1 MIKNLQNKEFVN
13 YKCAPLHLSS
23 FYIGVHMRW
32 LSLFIIFL
40 LLPLSAC
47 SINSGPQTYRV
58 QTQGPYTLDSGDVI
72 RVAVYGD
79 AELSAQYRVSDSGS
93 IAFPL
98 VGPINVRGKTTQVA
112 AARIT
117 AALAN
122 GYMRNPNVA
131 VEISTYRP
139 FFIQGEVTTSGQFP
153 YIYAMTVR
161 GAISTAGGF
170 TDTAN
175 RTRVV
180 IYRPQESR
188 MIKGTVGLDF
198 PIRPGDTIVVLDRWI

>member
-1 MIKNLQNKEFVN
+1 
-13 YKCAPLHLSS
+13 
-23 FYIGVHMRW
+23 MRW
-32 LSLFIIFL
+32 FSVLILFL

-47 SINSGPQTYRV
+47 AVNSTPATYRV
-58 QTQGPYTLDSGDVI
+58 QTQGPYTLDTGDVV

-79 AELSAQYRVSDSGS
+79 AELSTQYRVDDNGA

-98 VGPINVRGKTTQVA
+98 VGPIPVRGVTTQIA
-112 AARIT
+112 ASRIT
-117 AALAN
+117 AALAD

-131 VEISTYRP
+131 VEIATYRP

-153 YIYAMTVR
+153 YVYALTVR

-175 RTRVV
+175 RTRV
-180 IYRPQESR
+180 ILYRPEGGK

-198 PIRPGDTIVVLDRWI
+198 PVRPGDTIVVMDRWI

>member
-1 MIKNLQNKEFVN
+1 
-13 YKCAPLHLSS
+13 
-23 FYIGVHMRW
+23 MRW
-32 LSLFIIFL
+32 FFL
-40 LLPLSAC
+40 LILVLFLPLSGCAV
-47 SINSGPQTYRV
+47 NSQPDTYMVDV
-58 QTQGPYTLDSGDVI
+58 QAPYTLDTGDVV
-72 RVAVYGD
+72 RVTVYGD
-79 AELSAQYRVSDSGS
+79 AELSTQYRIDDNGA

-98 VGPINVRGKTTQVA
+98 VGPINVRKQTTQVA

-131 VEISTYRP
+131 VEIITYRP
-139 FFIQGEVTTSGQFP
+139 FFIQGEVTTSGQFS
-153 YIYAMTVR
+153 YVYAMTVR

-175 RTRVV
+175 RTRVIV
-180 IYRPQESR
+180 YRPEGNE
-188 MIKGTVGLDF
+188 MIKGRVGLDF

>member
-1 MIKNLQNKEFVN
+1 
-13 YKCAPLHLSS
+13 
-23 FYIGVHMRW
+23 MRW
-32 LSLFIIFL
+32 LSLFIL
-40 LLPLSAC
+40 LFILPLSAC
-47 SINSGPQTYRV
+47 SINAEPQTYRV
-58 QTQGPYTLDSGDVI
+58 QTQGPYTLDTGDVV

-79 AELSAQYRVSDSGS
+79 AELSDQYRVDDNGS

-98 VGPINVRGKTTQVA
+98 VGPISVRGKTTQIA

-153 YIYAMTVR
+153 YVYALTVR

-170 TDTAN
+170 SDTAN
-175 RTRVV
+175 RSRVI
-180 IYRPQESR
+180 IYRPQGNR

-198 PIRPGDTIVVLDRWI
+198 PIRPGDTIVVMDRWI